1 MSNIAAI
8 AITALSIVVGG
19 YGLYRV
25 AYAQGYVCGY
35 EEGTHPTDTVFTED

>member
-1 MSNIAAI
+1 MSNIVAV
-8 AITALSIVVGG
+8 AITALCLTAGG